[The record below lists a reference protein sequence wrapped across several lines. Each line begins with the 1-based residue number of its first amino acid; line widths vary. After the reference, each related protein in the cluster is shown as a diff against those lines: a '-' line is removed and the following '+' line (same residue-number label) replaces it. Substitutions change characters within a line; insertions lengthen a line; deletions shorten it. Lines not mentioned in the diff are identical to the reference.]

1 MTNFSRSS
9 RIENESECKS
19 FLFKTVLV
27 QRSSQDPLYGF
38 LVAAAVLHLAV
49 CPFTTFLNVLV
60 MIAVKTKRRL
70 QTHPNILLAC
80 LAPTDLTVGL
90 VIQPIHTAMTIFLL
104 QGKDSLEF
112 WDIHLTFRS
121 SY

>member
-1 MTNFSRSS
+1 MTNFSQSS

-27 QRSSQDPLYGF
+27 QRSSQDPICGF
-38 LVAAAVLHLAV
+38 LVAAAVLNLPV
-49 CPFTTFLNVLV
+49 CFFTIFLNALV

-80 LAPTDLTVGL
+80 LALTYLMVGL

-104 QGKDSLEF
+104 QGKDALEF
-112 WDIHLTFRS
+112 CDIHLTFRS